1 LAGANLIYG
10 AGMFESGITFDYG
23 QLLIDNEIAAI
34 IRRYVQGIPVNE
46 ETLAVDL
53 IHEIGPKGDYLSCD
67 HTMKHMRETILPPLF
82 DRRVRQEWQADGA
95 TDLYARATEESR
107 RVLAEHVVEP
117 LPESVQNEIRG
128 IVGQV
133 ESALAPA

>member
-23 QLLIDNEIAAI
+23 QLLIDNDIAAI
-34 IRRYVQGIPVNE
+34 IRRYVRGIPVNE

-53 IHEIGPKGDYLSCD
+53 IHEIGPKGDYLSCG

-82 DRRVRQEWQADGA
+82 DRRVRQEWEADGA
-95 TDLYARATEESR
+95 TDIYTRATEESR

-117 LPESVQNEIRG
+117 LPESVQAEIRG
-128 IVGQV
+128 IVDEV
-133 ESALAPA
+133 ETVLAPA

>member
-107 RVLAEHVVEP
+107 RVLAEHAVEP
-117 LPESVQNEIRG
+117 LTESVQNEIRG
-128 IVGQV
+128 IVDQV